1 MFVFA
6 NLLEAVATVLGMVL
20 RLYFWV
26 LVARVV
32 ISWLNADP
40 YNPIVRAIVS
50 VTEPVLYQVR
60 RSLPV
65 FFGGIDFSP
74 IVIILGLEFLQIFL
88 VRSLHQLAVQMMM

>member
-1 MFVFA
+1 M
-6 NLLEAVATVLGMVL
+6 LVLGMGL

-32 ISWLNADP
+32 ISWLSADP

-60 RSLPV
+60 RLLPV

-74 IVIILGLEFLQIFL
+74 IVIILALEFLQVFL
-88 VRSLHQLAVQMMM
+88 VRSLHQFAVQMMM